1 MFGGLDVLLKNEA
14 AVATLEYGI
23 RIRNENNSI
32 AGPVASAILITDTG
46 ANTGWTVG
54 IDMGDATAVTVAT
67 VLKGA
72 PTRGSQDYEYGF
84 LLDSDVF
91 FTGGAAQKSYMAGI
105 FGDRPVTSAA
115 TGDSNDALLKLS
127 GNNYAANDTNFI
139 FRGLNAAIN
148 NRSGGT
154 LGRIEHSLGSQGKS
168 GGTVGTILGLTI
180 IAENYGTVSDMFGG
194 LDVLLKNE
202 GLVAT
207 LEYGIRIRNENN
219 SVADAVGAAI
229 LVSDAGANTGW
240 DYILDFNG
248 ASVVVADIRLNGGM
262 TVHQDKADRIM
273 IGALIGFCN
282 DNSPA
287 DNAPSGGV
295 VLYFDGTD
303 LKAKNDS
310 GQTATLNN
318 AAFT

>member
-1 MFGGLDVLLKNEA
+1 MGWIQPWAIWDEPTQTYVMKDDRVGSPAPAWTFPNYSGTVLLGGTGDYAFEPVRPDSA
-14 AVATLEYGI
+14 YAYG
-23 RIRNENNSI
+23 
-32 AGPVASAILITDTG
+32 VK
-46 ANTGWTVG
+46 V
-54 IDMGDATAVTVAT
+54 
-67 VLKGA
+67 
-72 PTRGSQDYEYGF
+72 
-84 LLDSDVF
+84 DSDLF
-91 FTGGAAQKSYMAGI
+91 FTGGAATKSYLMGL
-105 FGDRPVTSAA
+105 FGDRPAGSAA

-154 LGRIEHSLGSQGKS
+154 LGWIEHSFGVQNKV
-168 GGTVGTILGLTI
+168 GGTVNNIRGLTI
-180 IAENYGTVSDMFGG
+180 VAENYGTVSDMFGG

-202 GLVAT
+202 GAVAT

-219 SVADAVGAAI
+219 SIADAVGAAI
-229 LVSDAGANTGW
+229 LVSDTGANTGW

-248 ASVVVADIRLNGGM
+248 ASVVVGDIRLNGGM
-262 TVHQDKADRIM
+262 VVHQDKADRVM
-273 IGALIGFCN
+273 IGALVGICN

-303 LKAKNDS
+303 LKAVNDA
-310 GQTATLNN
+310 GATATLNN
-318 AAFT
+318 AGFA